1 MKATSLLRDQHRRI
15 EALLAR
21 TAGERKMRLS
31 LVLQLVEELMTHL
44 ALEEHVFLSRVADA
58 TGMRA
63 DTYREDQARMRNAV
77 LQAVFAE
84 EDDIVFAAR
93 LIELSCA
100 FEQHVRLMDRDV
112 LPLADAQLKREDL
125 ETLGT
130 RMQTHWDAAI
140 HGHGPLVRRQESVA
154 AE

>member
-15 EALLAR
+15 DALLR
-21 TAGERKMRLS
+21 RVGDEQQQRLA

-44 ALEEHVFLSRVADA
+44 ALEDHVFLSRVADA

-63 DTYREDQARMRNAV
+63 DAYRDDQARVRNAV

-84 EDDIVFAAR
+84 EDDAAFSAR
-93 LIELSCA
+93 LMELASA
-100 FEQHVRLMDRDV
+100 FEHHARLMDRDV
-112 LPLADAQLKREDL
+112 FPLADTQLEREDL
-125 ETLGT
+125 ETMGT

-140 HGHGPLVRRQESVA
+140 HGEGPLVQRQVQVA